1 MMVMLAKFIVSS
13 TATIMTPEPV
23 VKHVN

>member
-1 MMVMLAKFIVSS
+1 MMAMLAKFIVSS